1 VLARGPVAFTETL
14 PCNSGSTLFVRELC
28 SSEGTWKRKELHITR
43 SQYVLY
49 YMKRRDDELH
59 QLASFMVLTGLDQ
72 LSRMAAIQHLVQ
84 QDRGILTTV
93 AEGGEQILRWSNCR
107 QYTSQEQLADKYD
120 LGLV

>member
-1 VLARGPVAFTETL
+1 
-14 PCNSGSTLFVRELC
+14 
-28 SSEGTWKRKELHITR
+28 
-43 SQYVLY
+43 
-49 YMKRRDDELH
+49 MKRRDDELH

-72 LSRMAAIQHLVQ
+72 LSRMAAIQHPVQ

-93 AEGGEQILRWSNCR
+93 AEGGERILRWSNCR